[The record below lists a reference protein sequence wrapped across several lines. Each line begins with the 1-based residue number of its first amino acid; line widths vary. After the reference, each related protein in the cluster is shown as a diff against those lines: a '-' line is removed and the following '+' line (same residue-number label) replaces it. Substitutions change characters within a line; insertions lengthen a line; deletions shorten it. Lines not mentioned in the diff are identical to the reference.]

1 MKIEPKDA
9 HVKHIVNTASAMM
22 AAARTAPKAHG
33 YDRLECVALTGEEK
47 NALTAEMRRIAAA
60 TCQDFIARD
69 AENVD
74 RSTAIVLFGT
84 RNEPYDLD
92 CGFCGR
98 ESCRAAMEDGT
109 MCFFAAH
116 DLGLAIGSA
125 VSVAADM
132 RVDNRVMYS
141 AGLAAKELGVFGV
154 PVQAAIGVPLSVS
167 EKSVYFDRK

>member
-1 MKIEPKDA
+1 
-9 HVKHIVNTASAMM
+9 
-22 AAARTAPKAHG
+22 
-33 YDRLECVALTGEEK
+33 
-47 NALTAEMRRIAAA
+47 
-60 TCQDFIARD
+60 
-69 AENVD
+69 
-74 RSTAIVLFGT
+74 
-84 RNEPYDLD
+84 
-92 CGFCGR
+92 
-98 ESCRAAMEDGT
+98 